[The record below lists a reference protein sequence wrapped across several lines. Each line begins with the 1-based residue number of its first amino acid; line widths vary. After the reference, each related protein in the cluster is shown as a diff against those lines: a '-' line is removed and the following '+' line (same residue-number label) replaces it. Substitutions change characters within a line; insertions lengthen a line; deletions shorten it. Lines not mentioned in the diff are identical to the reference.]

1 MNLIE
6 LCINNNDDDF
16 ENYTTVTTTTTV
28 FTQDDGQLP
37 DFKPRISH
45 DNPGICDIIITPDII
60 RKIIMKLK
68 KSTGAGPDGLSACF
82 FKHTVSSLLFP
93 LSTLFRSIVDL
104 HELPS
109 EWKKAVIS
117 PIFKNGNP
125 SDLGNYRPIAL
136 TCICCKLLESI
147 IVINLLD
154 YLNDHKLINKCQHG
168 FFLNHSCLTNLLESC
183 RDWTLSLTSHASV
196 VVASIDFQRA
206 FDTVS
211 HRKLLH
217 KLSGYGIRGN
227 LLQWISSF
235 LSNRLQRVRVG
246 SSFSKYCSVCSG
258 IPQGSCIGCLLFNLY
273 INDITDNLNPGVTV
287 KLFADDVTIYSS
299 INHEGACTDVQTSLY
314 LVSRWSHD
322 WQLKISAVKSSVLK
336 LGRFF

>member
-1 MNLIE
+1 
-6 LCINNNDDDF
+6 
-16 ENYTTVTTTTTV
+16 V
-28 FTQDDGQLP
+28 G
-37 DFKPRISH
+37 S
-45 DNPGICDIIITPDII
+45 
-60 RKIIMKLK
+60 
-68 KSTGAGPDGLSACF
+68 
-82 FKHTVSSLLFP
+82 
-93 LSTLFRSIVDL
+93 
-104 HELPS
+104 
-109 EWKKAVIS
+109 
-117 PIFKNGNP
+117 
-125 SDLGNYRPIAL
+125 
-136 TCICCKLLESI
+136 CICCKLLESI

-168 FFLNHSCLTNLLESC
+168 FLKNHSCLTNLLESC

-196 VVASIDFQRA
+196 VVASIDFQQA

-299 INHEGACTDVQTSLY
+299 INHEGACTDV
-314 LVSRWSHD
+314 
-322 WQLKISAVKSSVLK
+322 
-336 LGRFF
+336 

>member
-1 MNLIE
+1 M
-6 LCINNNDDDF
+6 
-16 ENYTTVTTTTTV
+16 
-28 FTQDDGQLP
+28 
-37 DFKPRISH
+37 
-45 DNPGICDIIITPDII
+45 
-60 RKIIMKLK
+60 
-68 KSTGAGPDGLSACF
+68 
-82 FKHTVSSLLFP
+82 
-93 LSTLFRSIVDL
+93 
-104 HELPS
+104 
-109 EWKKAVIS
+109 
-117 PIFKNGNP
+117 
-125 SDLGNYRPIAL
+125 
-136 TCICCKLLESI
+136 
-147 IVINLLD
+147 
-154 YLNDHKLINKCQHG
+154 NDHKPINKCQHG
-168 FFLNHSCLTNLLESC
+168 FLKNHSCLTNLLESC
-183 RDWTLSLTSHASV
+183 RDWTLSLTSHTSV

-217 KLSGYGIRGN
+217 KLSGYGISGN

-258 IPQGSCIGCLLFNLY
+258 IPQGSVIGCLLFNLY

-336 LGRFF
+336 LGRYFEHDFFLIGGQTLASVDSVRSLGVTIDSSLNFNCHITELVAKAKRTSALICRCFNSRHVSSLVNAFKIYVRPMVEYATPIWSPYTVQYITIVEDVQRSFTRRLPGFNGVEYAQRLETSWFAVSGASSSVGRSPVVLQNYSWSCCSKFR